1 MSVLYSQQV
10 FMLYFMVRSFMVGRE
25 KGSIIPLT
33 SKERLVSTLEC
44 QQTGGYLVYTILC
57 VSILTQ
63 VNECHGLTLV

>member
-1 MSVLYSQQV
+1 
-10 FMLYFMVRSFMVGRE
+10 MVGRE